1 MAVHHCHLKANGN
14 WKGGLLQHPK
24 HPPESATGMG
34 LFKLLPTAVLVH
46 PLDGISLCHIRSRR
60 YTHCFLSPNGCFNSL
75 SAPHPPPPP
84 PIHRI
89 NP

>member
-60 YTHCFLSPNGCFNSL
+60 YTHCLYIESIRDIIGIAKN
-75 SAPHPPPPP
+75 
-84 PIHRI
+84 I
-89 NP
+89 